1 MSEIGNAYSA
11 LQPYK
16 AVPGEGS
23 GTGGSGRKNELPFS
37 MEGRYI
43 LD

>member
-1 MSEIGNAYSA
+1 MSESGKNP
-11 LQPYK
+11 LPLYK
-16 AVPGEGS
+16 NFPGEGS
-23 GTGGSGRKNELPFS
+23 GTGGSGHKNELPFS